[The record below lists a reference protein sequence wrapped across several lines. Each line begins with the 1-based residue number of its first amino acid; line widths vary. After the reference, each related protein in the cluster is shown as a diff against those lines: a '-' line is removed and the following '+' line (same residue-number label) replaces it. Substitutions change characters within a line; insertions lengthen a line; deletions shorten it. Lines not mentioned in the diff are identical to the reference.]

1 LPNRRPTIDDVAA
14 LSGVARVTVSRVL
27 NGGPNVRPQVREK
40 VMAAVEA
47 LQYRVNVQAQR
58 LAARSSWTLAM
69 VVEAS
74 HDAEPN
80 SFYHSGLEIGALRA
94 CADAGFQLQMHP
106 FSERAEGDADVEIL
120 ALAASGQVDGLVLTP
135 PFSDRLELL
144 RQLHA
149 ARFPVACISAGPQAR
164 QAAPSVRMDEERAG
178 FDITRHLLELGHRRF
193 AFMKGLTGHLAAEER
208 YAGFLKALDG
218 AGLDEQSVV
227 SARGDFTF
235 RSGAALTPEL
245 VQAELH
251 PTALICAN
259 DDMAVGAMFA
269 AHRMGLAIPAQLS
282 VVGFDDTP
290 VSAIIWP
297 PLTTVHQPLKRM
309 GARAVE
315 LLVGQVRKTQEHGER
330 TEEIIPHQLMT
341 RDSTIA
347 IS

>member
-1 LPNRRPTIDDVAA
+1 M
-14 LSGVARVTVSRVL
+14 TVSRVL

-40 VMAAVEA
+40 VMAAVET

-106 FSERAEGDADVEIL
+106 FSEQTEGAADAEIL
-120 ALAASGQVDGLVLTP
+120 ALATSGQADGLVLTP
-135 PFSDRLELL
+135 PFSDRLALL

-149 ARFPVACISAGPQAR
+149 AHFPVACISAGPEAR
-164 QAAPSVRMDEERAG
+164 QAAPSVRMDEAGAG
-178 FDITRHLLELGHRRF
+178 FDITRHLLEQGHRRF
-193 AFMKGLTGHLAAEER
+193 AFMKGLHGHLAAEER
-208 YAGFLKALDG
+208 YSGFLAAL
-218 AGLDEQSVV
+218 AAEGLDESSVV
-227 SARGDFTF
+227 AARGDFTF

-245 VQAELH
+245 IQAPLR

-269 AHRMGLAIPAQLS
+269 AHRMGLEIPAQLS

-315 LLVGQVRKTQEHGER
+315 LLVSQVRKTQERGER
-330 TEEIIPHQLMT
+330 HEEIIPHQLMR
-341 RDSTIA
+341 RDSTA
-347 IS
+347 AVQ

>member
-1 LPNRRPTIDDVAA
+1 MPNRRPTIDDVAA

-40 VMAAVEA
+40 VMAAVET

-69 VVEAS
+69 VVEAP

-80 SFYHSGLEIGALRA
+80 SFYHAGLEIGALHA

-106 FSERAEGDADVEIL
+106 FPASAEQVDDKIL
-120 ALAASGQVDGLVLTP
+120 ALASSGQVDGLVLTP
-135 PFSDRLELL
+135 PFCDRLSLL
-144 RQLHA
+144 RSLRA
-149 ARFPVACISAGPQAR
+149 ARFPVACVAAGPEAR
-164 QAAPSVRMDEERAG
+164 QEAPSVRMDERGAG
-178 FDITRHLLELGHRRF
+178 FDISRYLLDQGHRRF
-193 AFMKGLTGHLAAEER
+193 AFMKGLAGHLAAEER
-208 YAGFLKALDG
+208 YSGFLDALAG
-218 AGLDEQSVV
+218 AGLNEAAVV
-227 SARGDFTF
+227 TARGDFTF
-235 RSGAALTPEL
+235 RAGATLMPEL
-245 VQAELH
+245 VKAPLR

-269 AHRMGLAIPAQLS
+269 AHRMGIDIPRELS

-309 GARAVE
+309 GAKAVE
-315 LLVGQVRKTQEHGER
+315 LLVGQVRKSLDLDER
-330 TEEIIPHQLMT
+330 TEAVIPHRLMP
-341 RDSTIA
+341 RESTA
-347 IS
+347 AAS